1 MAALARGARAGRR
14 GVAAGPA
21 RGRGARPPPA
31 GAAAAGRGRV
41 AARAGPEGPAFGVV
55 RLGAAAD
62 PGEPETFGFE
72 LGGSGGGRTAQDIA
86 AGPGGTLVPVS
97 LPLPLGIVF
106 EERVGSSGAR
116 EVFASEVAPGSN
128 AEAAGVQVGD
138 VFRASSC
145 VFRVKGKVDV
155 VGYWANPPKD
165 SLRPGV
171 FAFQQSSSFDE
182 CIKAIQSHLEAVEV
196 APGWSAPPQTVALVL
211 ERRAG

>member
-1 MAALARGARAGRR
+1 MADEDEEGLEPDVTINIHKGRDGYGIYFAQQDGAM
-14 GVAAGPA
+14 
-21 RGRGARPPPA
+21 
-31 GAAAAGRGRV
+31 
-41 AARAGPEGPAFGVV
+41 VV
-55 RLGAAAD
+55 TKLD
-62 PGEPETFGFE
+62 P
-72 LGGSGGGRTAQDIA
+72 
-86 AGPGGTLVPVS
+86 
-97 LPLPLGIVF
+97 
-106 EERVGSSGAR
+106 
-116 EVFASEVAPGSN
+116 ASEAVK
-128 AEAAGVQVGD
+128 AGVQVGD